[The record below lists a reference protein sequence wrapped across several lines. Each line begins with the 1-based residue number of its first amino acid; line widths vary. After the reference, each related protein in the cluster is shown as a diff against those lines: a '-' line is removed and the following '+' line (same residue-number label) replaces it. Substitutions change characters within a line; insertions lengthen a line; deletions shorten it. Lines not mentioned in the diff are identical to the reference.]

1 MTQKDFENMYCEKSN
16 LTLQEYKDYLV
27 TLRCKCGE
35 PDCCG
40 WVAVCDNTLSINN
53 HNKLYYK

>member
-1 MTQKDFENMYCEKSN
+1 MYCEKSN